1 MLTSWLR
8 QNTEIVWQPR
18 PYIVISPVGC
28 EGLSALSEDGKTAPP
43 LRRIDEQ
50 NLFDKVRNMDKV
62 SSNKLEM
69 ETTEHVIPGKA
80 GIQEFSFWV
89 PAFAGTTKKEEKRSW
104 YRMSKEEE
112 FHAGS
117 FIL

>member
-1 MLTSWLR
+1 LQAR
-8 QNTEIVWQPR
+8 R
-18 PYIVISPVGC
+18 CIVISHAGC
-28 EGLSALSEDGKTAPP
+28 VGLSALSEDGKTAPP
-43 LRRIDEQ
+43 LRRTDEQ

-69 ETTEHVIPGKA
+69 ETTEHVIPAKA

>member
-1 MLTSWLR
+1 MESMLTSWLQ
-8 QNTEIVWQPR
+8 QNTEIVWQPHH
-18 PYIVISPVGC
+18 YIVIFPAGC
-28 EGLSALSEDGKTAPP
+28 AGFSALSEDGRTGPP

-50 NLFDKVRNMDKV
+50 NLFDKLRNMDKL

-69 ETTEHVIPGKA
+69 ETTERVIPAKA

-112 FHAGS
+112 FHAE
-117 FIL
+117 